1 MENPGK
7 SGPPTSDASWQRHRN
22 LMNQYPGG
30 QIMHNIHVLL
40 DLIAEN
46 PGTAG
51 GLILVLDSLLDDA
64 SLARRSWKLG
74 AETHEI
80 S

>member
-1 MENPGK
+1 
-7 SGPPTSDASWQRHRN
+7 
-22 LMNQYPGG
+22 
-30 QIMHNIHVLL
+30 MHNIHVLL

-74 AETHEI
+74 VETHEI